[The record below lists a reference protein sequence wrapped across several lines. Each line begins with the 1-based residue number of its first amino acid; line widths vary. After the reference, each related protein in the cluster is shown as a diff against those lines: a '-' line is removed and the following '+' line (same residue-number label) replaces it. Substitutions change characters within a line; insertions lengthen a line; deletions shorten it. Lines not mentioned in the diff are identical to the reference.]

1 MKYTIIIL
9 ALLCLAA
16 CKRVEPIENST
27 GLLQEKR
34 LQSVTCYS
42 GGSVI
47 QHDENVEVEFVSA
60 SAVWYN
66 LSDGTRI
73 RARADCIVKDMK

>member
-1 MKYTIIIL
+1 MKYTIAIL
-9 ALLCLAA
+9 ALLCLVA
-16 CKRVEPIENST
+16 CKPVEPVRDSQ
-27 GLLQEKR
+27 LQEKR

-47 QHDENVEVEFVSA
+47 QHDENVVVEFISA